1 LTGTAANHILRIVL
15 NINAGLR
22 DGTEPSEPHVSA
34 ETEQELVRE
43 ILDAMAEARAGGMRQ
58 GFRNLMGRSVSMTHM
73 HVLAKLRMAGALPM
87 SRLAEALDVSV
98 ASATGIISRMEER
111 GLVER
116 RRDDADRR
124 VVMVGLADGGT
135 AALEEIETRGRDFFG
150 RVLGQLTKDE
160 LVQLRNG
167 FRAMHR
173 ASQHIAQQEMQR
185 AGAGGAGEGPSA

>member
-1 LTGTAANHILRIVL
+1 L
-15 NINAGLR
+15 NINEGLR
-22 DGTEPSEPHVSA
+22 DSTGSSHARVHARTK
-34 ETEQELVRE
+34 QELVRE

-73 HVLAKLRMAGALPM
+73 HVLARLRMAGALPM

-98 ASATGIISRMEER
+98 ASATGIVSRMEER

-116 RRDDADRR
+116 KRDDADRR

-135 AALEEIETRGRDFFG
+135 AALEEIEARGREFFG
-150 RVLGQLTKDE
+150 RVLEELTKDE

-173 ASQHIAQQEMQR
+173 AGQRIAQAERER
-185 AGAGGAGEGPSA
+185 ASVAAPGKSKPHE